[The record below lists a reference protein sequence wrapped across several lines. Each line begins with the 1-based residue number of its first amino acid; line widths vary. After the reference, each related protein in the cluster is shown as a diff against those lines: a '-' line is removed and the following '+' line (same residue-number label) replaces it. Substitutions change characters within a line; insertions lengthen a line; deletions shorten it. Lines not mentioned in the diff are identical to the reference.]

1 MKKFNKALVLSMT
14 FSGLILFTLLIVFRG
29 IGRFDFWWWFAS
41 NILVLVTLTLL
52 FDKEH
57 LSVIRD
63 DLKNNILKKIFIG
76 FLSAAVLY
84 LVFYIGQVFSQKIFP
99 FAETGIADVYMFKKS
114 ASVLKITLLLLFV
127 TSPGEELFWRGFLQR
142 SYGQR
147 YGKTAGLLIV
157 TACYTLVHVGS
168 GNPMLVLAAFLCGL
182 YWGLLYMWKKSVVI
196 NITSHALWALAV
208 FVVFPFTT
216 V

>member
-14 FSGLILFTLLIVFRG
+14 FSGLILFSILFVFRG

-52 FDKEH
+52 FDKEY
-57 LSVIRD
+57 LSLIRND
-63 DLKNNILKKIFIG
+63 FKNNLVKKIFIG
-76 FLSAAVLY
+76 FISAAILY

-99 FAETGIADVYMFKKS
+99 FAERGIADVYMFKES
-114 ASVLKITLLLLFV
+114 ASAIKITLLLLFV

-142 SYGQR
+142 SYGNR
-147 YGKTAGLLIV
+147 YGKTAGLIIV
-157 TACYTLVHVGS
+157 TACYTLVHAGS

-196 NITSHALWALAV
+196 NITSHTLWALAV